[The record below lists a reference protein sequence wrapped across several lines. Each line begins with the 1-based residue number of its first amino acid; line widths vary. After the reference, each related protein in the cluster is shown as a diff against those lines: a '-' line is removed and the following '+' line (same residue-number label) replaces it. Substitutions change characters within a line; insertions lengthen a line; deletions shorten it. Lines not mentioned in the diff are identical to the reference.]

1 MSVITDLQL
10 AQVALTEKIVIPSQP
25 AAVQRVQEAI
35 EERLRA
41 HGYDDRD
48 VFCICTAIEEAVT
61 NAIKHGNQLC
71 PEKCVHISYHV
82 ACERCD
88 IQIED
93 EGNGFDPAELR

>member
-1 MSVITDLQL
+1 
-10 AQVALTEKIVIPSQP
+10 
-25 AAVQRVQEAI
+25 
-35 EERLRA
+35 
-41 HGYDDRD
+41 
-48 VFCICTAIEEAVT
+48 

-93 EGNGFDPAELR
+93 EGNGFDPAELPDPTDPENLERPCGRGVFMMRHFMTHVEHNARGNAVRMLKLRELD